1 MIIRSLL
8 FLCITFSTALGINA
22 QELLVKV
29 NVNHSQIEGSETS
42 VFDNLQQSLEQF
54 MNDHQWTALQFQK
67 NERLQCTLNITVNK
81 YVREEN
87 LFECTAIIQANRP
100 VFNAI
105 YTSTLFNNK
114 DDHFDFKFAEF
125 DQLNYNDETVDN
137 QLTALAAYYSYLII
151 GMNLDS
157 FAPMGGTDVL
167 QQCYNL
173 VNNAQNLSYPG
184 WKPYEDSR
192 NRFAIIND
200 LLSEAMKPFR
210 KLQYDYYRLG
220 LDEMTGNADRGRT
233 QITEA
238 LENGLKAAHDANP
251 LSMLPQI
258 WTDYKNDELMNIYHG
273 HGNRKEKE
281 GIYNLLMSINAAQ
294 STVWDKILN

>member
-29 NVNHSQIEGSETS
+29 NVNHSQIEGSETN

>member
-8 FLCITFSTALGINA
+8 LLCITFSTALGINA

-137 QLTALAAYYSYLII
+137 QLTALVAYYSYLII

-184 WKPYEDSR
+184 WNSYEDSR

>member
-1 MIIRSLL
+1 MTTRILF
-8 FLCITFSTALGINA
+8 FLCISLLAALGINA

-29 NVNHSQIEGSETS
+29 NVNHSQIEGSETN

-54 MNDHQWTALQFQK
+54 MNDHQWTSLQFQK
-67 NERLQCTLNITVNK
+67 NERLHCTLNITVNK

-100 VFNAI
+100 VFNST
-105 YTSTLFNNK
+105 YTSTLFNIK
-114 DDHFDFKFAEF
+114 DESFHFKFSEF

-151 GMNLDS
+151 GMDLDS
-157 FAPMGGTDVL
+157 FALMGGTEIL

-173 VNNAQNLSYPG
+173 VNSAQNLAYPG
-184 WKPYEDSR
+184 WKAYENSR
-192 NRFAIIND
+192 NRFAVIND
-200 LLSEAMKPFR
+200 MLSEAMKPFR
-210 KLQYDYYRLG
+210 KLQYEYYRLG
-220 LDEMTGNADRGRT
+220 LDEMTGNAERGRT
-233 QITEA
+233 QITDA
-238 LENGLKAAHDANP
+238 LENGLKAAHTANP

-273 HGNRKEKE
+273 HGNHKEKE
-281 GIYNLLMSINAAQ
+281 SVYNLLMSINASQ

>member
-8 FLCITFSTALGINA
+8 LLCITFSTALGINA

-29 NVNHSQIEGSETS
+29 NVNHSQIEGSETN
-42 VFDNLQQSLEQF
+42 VFDNLQRSLEQF

-220 LDEMTGNADRGRT
+220 LDEMTENADRGRT

>member
-8 FLCITFSTALGINA
+8 LLCITFSTALGINA